1 MLENMKYE
9 YIKDLYAGNRLLIEA
24 LPLLYYV
31 KNIDSIEEA
40 EAESVSSVVND
51 TLISYVQDFQAKI
64 NEIDY
69 SISQVVVYILCT
81 VSDEFILKKKWGK
94 EKLWRTKTLL
104 NYFYKDTR
112 GGEKFF
118 DYWDDFLKMPEKN
131 IECLEFMFICLSLG
145 FTGKYRFQPIFGG
158 GSWNISSFNT
168 LQTPNGWTIRR

>member
-1 MLENMKYE
+1 M
-9 YIKDLYAGNRLLIEA
+9 IEA

-81 VSDEFILKKKWGK
+81 VSDEFILKKKNGA
-94 EKLWRTKTLL
+94 R
-104 NYFYKDTR
+104 R
-112 GGEKFF
+112 SCGEQRLF
-118 DYWDDFLKMPEKN
+118 
-131 IECLEFMFICLSLG
+131 
-145 FTGKYRFQPIFGG
+145 
-158 GSWNISSFNT
+158 
-168 LQTPNGWTIRR
+168 